1 MIRVKV
7 YKKNKQINKITFR
20 GHADYDEFGKDIV
33 CAACSAT
40 ILTTLNGILSIDK
53 STIGV
58 KGKDNNID
66 VKIKKNNEITLK
78 LINNMLNCL
87 KSIKQY
93 YPKNIE
99 IIEEE

>member
-7 YKKNKQINKITFR
+7 YKKNKVINKITFR
-20 GHADYDEFGKDIV
+20 GHANYDEIGKDIV

-40 ILTTLNGILSIDK
+40 ILTTLNGIFSIDK
-53 STIGV
+53 STIGI

-66 VKIKKNNEITLK
+66 VNIIKNDEITLK
-78 LINNMLNCL
+78 LINNMLSSL
-87 KSIKQY
+87 KSISKN

-99 IIEEE
+99 VIEEE